1 MNNTKLTRILTAV
14 SALIGLV
21 GFIFLVMIINYGD
34 EALTNDLSAQ
44 ESVVSP
50 LITFSTWILYLTIAV
65 TIVFSVINLAK
76 NPDQLKKAL
85 ISVGVLG
92 VILIAVYAGAPD
104 NIPLD
109 VNNQPIPFESADGSI
124 LTGDEALSAS
134 KWVSTGINYAIVL
147 GGVGLAFFL
156 WDFVKGLIK

>member
-156 WDFVKGLIK
+156 WDFVKGLLK

>member
-1 MNNTKLTRILTAV
+1 
-14 SALIGLV
+14 LIGLV

-156 WDFVKGLIK
+156 WDFVKGLLK